1 MLISINQQPKFMK
14 MQNITRNAVIV
25 VMMILSVSAYAN
37 CKLTVKTMY
46 AELVR
51 QGIAHPK
58 IVLAQSIL
66 ETGWYK
72 SRQCK
77 VNHNCFGLYNA
88 KQRRYAKFK
97 SWQHSVT
104 VYKTDVQ
111 YKYNKHKHKTYYDFL
126 HKIGYAADRNYITK
140 LKRIVALIEQSL

>member
-1 MLISINQQPKFMK
+1 MLS
-14 MQNITRNAVIV
+14 TSANANV
-25 VMMILSVSAYAN
+25 N
-37 CKLTVKTMY
+37 GELTVKSMY
-46 AELVR
+46 AELVK

-77 VNHNCFGLYNA
+77 VNHNCFGLYNS
-88 KQRRYAKFK
+88 KQKRYARFK
-97 SWQHSVT
+97 SWRHSVI

-111 YKYNKHKHKTYYDFL
+111 YKYDKSKHKTYYDFL
-126 HKIGYAADRNYITK
+126 HKIGYASDKNYITK
-140 LKRIVALIEQSL
+140 LKRIVALIEQIL

>member
-1 MLISINQQPKFMK
+1 MSATAGKPTRKPTNNQ
-14 MQNITRNAVIV
+14 
-25 VMMILSVSAYAN
+25 
-37 CKLTVKTMY
+37 LTLQSMY
-46 AELVR
+46 AELIR

-77 VNHNCFGLYNA
+77 VNNNCFGLYNS
-88 KQRRYAKFK
+88 KQKRYAKFK
-97 SWQHSVT
+97 SWRHSVT

-111 YKYNKHKHKTYYDFL
+111 YKYDKAKHKTYYDFL
-126 HKIGYAADRNYITK
+126 RAIGYASDKNYIAK
-140 LKRIVALIEQSL
+140 LKRLAVLIEQIL